1 MWSISVKAYFV
12 VEGEATELFVY
23 PEWIKNL
30 KPELTIFSD
39 YDDFVSAESG
49 IYFVSGYGYPNIFNE
64 IANAVKN
71 INKINDVDCFCVI
84 LDADEDEAEIREKAV
99 KEVVLNEK
107 MVSHTNLEVVVQN
120 RCFETFL
127 LGNQKCFSRQTTN
140 AELIKLIQYYDVL
153 NNDPELMGNYSQDF
167 THSQF
172 HFKYA
177 VTMLREKR
185 VRYTKS
191 SCGAVAEGS
200 FYEALV
206 QRIKSTT
213 HLDSFRRIN
222 DILNKL

>member
-1 MWSISVKAYFV
+1 MKAYFV

-23 PEWIKNL
+23 PGWIKNL
-30 KPELTIFSD
+30 KPELTIFSK
-39 YDDFVSAESG
+39 YDDFASANSG

-71 INKINDVDCFCVI
+71 INKINNVDCLFVI
-84 LDADEDEAEIREKAV
+84 LDADEDDAKTREEAV
-99 KEVVLNEK
+99 KERVLSEK
-107 MVSHTNLEVVVQN
+107 MVTHTKLEVVVQN

-140 AELIKLIQYYDVL
+140 TELLKLIQYYDVL
-153 NNDPELMGNYSQDF
+153 NNDPELMGNYSEDF

-191 SCGAVAEGS
+191 SCEAVVDSS

-213 HLDSFRRIN
+213 HLDSFRKIN